1 MIPSHSNYIRYQS
14 LLEQL
19 KDLNQSIL
27 LNRMNVLSNETYY
40 LYAVSK
46 LLSEILCEL
55 MQFSCTIDIS
65 LNIILEI
72 FIHLF
77 DYIKKIYD
85 IFNHTEI
92 IRHLCVKVWYHL
104 LTWCSIDFY
113 SDITAVWIELFVQI
127 KWFIQRYFK
136 EITTRI
142 VRYLYLS
149 VKIARWLVE
158 NGECWRCMLIILL
171 FGFSRFDYWECFM
184 LLWFIVF
191 LIFPSF
197 CKKRHWRNM
206 KNYSRIK
213 YLLRSSNHLL
223 ENL

>member
-1 MIPSHSNYIRYQS
+1 MRPIICTLSPNCCLRFCVNLCSSVVQLIYLWILFWKSLFICLIISKRSMIYSTIQKSFVIFVWRYDNHS
-14 LLEQL
+14 
-19 KDLNQSIL
+19 
-27 LNRMNVLSNETYY
+27 
-40 LYAVSK
+40 
-46 LLSEILCEL
+46 
-55 MQFSCTIDIS
+55 
-65 LNIILEI
+65 
-72 FIHLF
+72 
-77 DYIKKIYD
+77 
-85 IFNHTEI
+85 
-92 IRHLCVKVWYHL
+92 

-171 FGFSRFDYWECFM
+171 FELSRFDYWECFM
-184 LLWFIVF
+184 LLWSIVF

-197 CKKRHWRNM
+197 YKKRHWRNM

-213 YLLRSSNHLL
+213 YLLRSSNHLV